1 VCGTKFAS
9 FSCYFV
15 ILESNLL
22 LLAAICIFGFL
33 GYLSFYFIDLLNL
46 SCKQIF
52 YVLYVSSARSW
63 RILMQYY
70 TSQKKNM
77 SDSKTCIQVYLICRE
92 CLFLKHF
99 VIVMSNGF
107 RTTINIKLIYKVSLA
122 YIKQFR
128 SSLGDIP

>member
-1 VCGTKFAS
+1 VCGTKSAS

-33 GYLSFYFIDLLNL
+33 GWLSFHFLDLLNV

-52 YVLYVSSARSW
+52 YVLCVSSARCW

-70 TSQKKNM
+70 TSQKKKNQDQT
-77 SDSKTCIQVYLICRE
+77 SFI
-92 CLFLKHF
+92 FLS
-99 VIVMSNGF
+99 IAWPTSLMYRPF
-107 RTTINIKLIYKVSLA
+107 RIAYSLNNRPCKFSSHVLYINS
-122 YIKQFR
+122 
-128 SSLGDIP
+128 